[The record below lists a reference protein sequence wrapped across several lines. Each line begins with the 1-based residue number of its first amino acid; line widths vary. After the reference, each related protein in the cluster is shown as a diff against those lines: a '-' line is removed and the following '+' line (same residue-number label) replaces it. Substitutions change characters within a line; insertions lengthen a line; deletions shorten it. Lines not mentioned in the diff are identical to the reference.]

1 MELVEIKTEIPSVA
15 AKIDHT
21 GEISCINF
29 ADQISGETNGD
40 QLKFVVGS
48 NPMMRITQKTRIYLE
63 DNFDRIILLG
73 KVLLF
78 LGYFVYFG
86 FALSY
91 HIGDEG
97 SWRLIGC
104 TILGVWITFW
114 SLLKKT
120 RCYSGWSSFV
130 DKVYDE
136 YAKGKRSLIV
146 RWCLYVAMTAFM
158 VVYVILFVARKTP
171 ENLRSLV
178 GLFGFPFLL
187 FLYSNNKRKINWH
200 TIYWAMALQFSMALL
215 ILKTS
220 WGASIIR
227 WCGARLEAFISNG
240 EAGSIFIF
248 GEKYKDH
255 PFAFGSMVQV
265 FVLIIGM
272 SVLTYLGVIKFVV
285 ETVGRALAFCIGTSP
300 SEGINAVGN
309 MFLHVPE
316 SVMLIQEY
324 LPEMTPSQLFVTYA
338 GGMATVGGVSLVIFM
353 SSGVP
358 AAPLVAA
365 SAMSAPAALAVA
377 KLCFPSHDEEDTPI
391 PINDGK
397 SLAEKISF
405 LRHPKSLMDSIILG
419 IRQSISL
426 VVQGVAYVM
435 TFVIILEFV
444 NNTLIWFGDRIGVE
458 NMTIEFL
465 FSYVF
470 YPFAFMMG
478 AKSEDCLFIGE
489 LLGIRTFSLAIV
501 AYPKLGPIM
510 KNGVAYRDYIG
521 NSVNNT
527 WTAVGNDIF
536 LDNLNHT
543 LVGGVI
549 DPRSEIIATYSLCGS
564 ASFAIM
570 GLIIGSF
577 EVIVPHRIG
586 EITENI
592 FRAMIAGTVASYLTA
607 CFAGNI
613 CKLTVVRILFHLF

>member
-187 FLYSNNKRKINWH
+187 FLYSNNKRK
-200 TIYWAMALQFSMALL
+200 
-215 ILKTS
+215 
-220 WGASIIR
+220 
-227 WCGARLEAFISNG
+227 
-240 EAGSIFIF
+240 
-248 GEKYKDH
+248 
-255 PFAFGSMVQV
+255 SMVQV